1 MEFYQEIY
9 GQYRAYKMQGSF
21 IRIFDMQGRHIVDA
35 SLSEP
40 CRLYLN
46 DVLRGFRTAEYMMAA

>member
-9 GQYRAYKMQGSF
+9 GQYRAYKMKGSF

-46 DVLRGFRTAEYMMAA
+46 DVLRGFRTAEYIMAA